1 LQVGDNREVEA
12 PILRFVGA
20 LRAAGVRVS
29 PPEAADALAATVATG
44 VDDRD
49 TFRAALR
56 STLVKRDLDLEAF
69 DRLFPLHFDPFGSHD
84 ADVPDL
90 PRDELDLSQLPP
102 DALDALGA
110 ELAELL
116 DRLLASTDL
125 ELAMLVREAGRD
137 TLAALETLLQQG
149 MATRTILEALAAGGG
164 ADAALDRFAAA
175 LRAAGFAED
184 DVRRWRDRLRDEL
197 DRLRATVRGTV
208 REELTRVEA
217 DRRRERRASQ
227 QRRTSLGEVPL
238 GEVAEMTRLVERLGR
253 KLDSLPELRRAAS
266 HRGILDMQRTWR
278 ANLQTGGI
286 PFRLRWERRRVRKP
300 QVVALCD
307 ISNSMQST
315 VRFLLH
321 FLYRLQDRFSRV
333 RTFVFVSDTVEVT
346 QEFAESSLDTAL
358 ERALQPQGLAYFSS
372 TNYGR
377 SFDRFLATYPD
388 AVSSR
393 SIVIVCGDGRG
404 NYTPPRADL
413 LDAVRRRAR
422 RLVWFNP
429 ESRLSWGIG
438 DSSMPQYLP
447 FCTQVAEVRT
457 LAQLEAAI
465 DAMVAG
471 QQAVSSG

>member
-1 LQVGDNREVEA
+1 MEA

-20 LRAAGVRVS
+20 LRAAGIRVS
-29 PPEAADALAATVATG
+29 PPEAADALAAAAATG
-44 VDDRD
+44 VDDRE

-56 STLVKRDLDLEAF
+56 ATLVKRDLDLEAF

-84 ADVPDL
+84 ADVPSSPPDPADL
-90 PRDELDLSQLPP
+90 ATLPP
-102 DALDALGA
+102 EAVDALGA
-110 ELAELL
+110 ELADLI

-125 ELAMLVREAGRD
+125 ELALLVRGAGRE
-137 TLAALETLLQQG
+137 TLAGLETLLQQG

-164 ADAALDRFAAA
+164 ADSALDRFAAA
-175 LRAAGFAED
+175 LRAAGYGEEE
-184 DVRRWRDRLRDEL
+184 VRIWRDRLRDEL

-208 REELTRVEA
+208 REELARVEA
-217 DRRRERRASQ
+217 DRRRERRARE
-227 QRRTSLGEVPL
+227 QRRTALGEVPL

-253 KLDSLPELRRAAS
+253 KLDSLPELRRSAS
-266 HRGILDMQRTWR
+266 RRGALDMQRTWR
-278 ANLQTGGI
+278 ANLQSGGT

-300 QVVALCD
+300 QIVALCD

-333 RTFVFVSDTVEVT
+333 RTFVFVSDTTEVT
-346 QEFAESSLDTAL
+346 QEFAESALETAL
-358 ERALQPQGLAYFSS
+358 ERAMQPPGLAYFSS

-377 SFDRFLATYPD
+377 SFERFLAIYPD

-393 SIVIVCGDGRG
+393 TIVIVCGDGRG

-438 DSSMPQYLP
+438 DSAMPQYLP

-465 DAMVAG
+465 DAMVTGAPS
-471 QQAVSSG
+471 ALVR